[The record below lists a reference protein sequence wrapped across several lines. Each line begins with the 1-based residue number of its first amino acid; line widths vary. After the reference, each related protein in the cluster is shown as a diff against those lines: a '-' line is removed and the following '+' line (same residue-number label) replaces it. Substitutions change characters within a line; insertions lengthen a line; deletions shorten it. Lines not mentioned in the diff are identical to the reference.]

1 MDVFHE
7 DCWFIIFGLSF
18 FYMKLKD
25 RATLSSLKTLI
36 KKKKKVKNTYVF
48 AFLRAVAENKYF
60 TWKQPYLSK
69 NYTEL
74 PKEKLKA
81 SCLEGEEL
89 SLISYKCVLFLN
101 PPRVSYILSIL

>member
-1 MDVFHE
+1 
-7 DCWFIIFGLSF
+7 
-18 FYMKLKD
+18 MKLKD

-36 KKKKKVKNTYVF
+36 KKKKKKVKNIYVF

-60 TWKQPYLSK
+60 TWKQPYLFK

-74 PKEKLKA
+74 SKEKLKA

-89 SLISYKCVLFLN
+89 SLVSYECVSFLN
-101 PPRVSYILSIL
+101 PPSVSYILSIL